1 MERNIIVAAKQVID
15 PETPASAM
23 HVNAQRKAME
33 TPPNVPPVINGYDE
47 NAIEAAL
54 RIKETTGCSVSVISA
69 GTSFAMDVM
78 KKTLAMG
85 CDELI
90 LIEDELLEGIDASG
104 TAQVLAAAIKKIGTY
119 DLVLCGRQASDF
131 DQAQVPIGIA
141 EFLDIPCATLAR
153 RVELSDESVVVD
165 RLIPDGHDTIVIPT
179 PAVIS
184 VSNELGQPR
193 YPTLRGI
200 MAASKKQPLVWNLSD
215 LGLSSTDIDH
225 KIETLEIFVPDQT
238 RECEFIG
245 GESEEEMGRNLAL
258 RLREEKLI

>member
-1 MERNIIVAAKQVID
+1 MERNIIVTAKQVID

-23 HVNAQRKAME
+23 HINPQRKTME

-54 RIKETTGCSVSVISA
+54 LIKEATGCTVSVISA
-69 GTSFAMDVM
+69 GTNFAMDVM

-90 LIEDELLEGIDASG
+90 LVEDELLEGIDACG
-104 TAQVLAAAIKKIGTY
+104 TAQILAAAIQKIGTY

-131 DQAQVPIGIA
+131 DQAQVPVGIA
-141 EFLDIPCATLAR
+141 EFLGVPCVTLAR
-153 RVELSDESVVVD
+153 RVELNDKSVVVD
-165 RLIPDGHDTIVIPT
+165 RLIPDGHDTLMVPT
-179 PAVIS
+179 PAVVS

-200 MAASKKQPLVWNLSD
+200 MSASKKQPQVWRLAD
-215 LGLSSTDIDH
+215 LEVSSADINP
-225 KIETLEIFVPDQT
+225 KIETLEIFVPAQN
-238 RECEFIG
+238 RECEFIDA
-245 GESEEEMGRNLAL
+245 ETEEEMGRNLAL